1 MTAPRHSA
9 PVGSVRARAASRAV
23 VLLARGAQASE
34 NKKGNDKGMELLAL
48 LLLGTL
54 TGNELAVSAF
64 VHPTLSRLPDEQH
77 AASAQGIARV
87 YGKYAPFWYGATLLT
102 LIALAWRTPS
112 NEPGKPFFGAS
123 AVLMVAV
130 LIFTLVGPV
139 PINNRVSTWDL
150 NNLPS
155 NWKDERSRWDRL
167 HAIRVAM
174 LLVSLVALVLGTTH
188 K

>member
-1 MTAPRHSA
+1 
-9 PVGSVRARAASRAV
+9 
-23 VLLARGAQASE
+23 
-34 NKKGNDKGMELLAL
+34 MELIAL

-54 TGNELAVSAF
+54 TGNELAESAF
-64 VHPTLSRLPDEQH
+64 VHPTLSRLTDEQH
-77 AASAQGIARV
+77 AASAQGLARV
-87 YGKYAPFWYGATLLT
+87 YGKYAPFWYAATLLA

-112 NEPGKPFFGAS
+112 NEPGKPLFGAS

-150 NNLPS
+150 NDLPS
-155 NWKDERSRWDRL
+155 NWKSERARWDLL
-167 HAIRVAM
+167 HALRVAV
-174 LLVSLVALVLGTTH
+174 LFVSLIALALGATR

>member
-1 MTAPRHSA
+1 
-9 PVGSVRARAASRAV
+9 
-23 VLLARGAQASE
+23 
-34 NKKGNDKGMELLAL
+34 MELLAL

-77 AASAQGIARV
+77 AASAQGLARV
-87 YGKYAPFWYGATLLT
+87 YGKYAPFWYVATLLA

-112 NEPGKPFFGAS
+112 NEPGKPLFGAS

-130 LIFTLVGPV
+130 FIFTLVGEV
-139 PINNRVSTWDL
+139 PINNRVSAWDL

-155 NWKDERSRWDRL
+155 NWKGERSRWDL
-167 HAIRVAM
+167 LNAIRVAM
-174 LLVSLVALVLGTTH
+174 LFISLVNLVLGATR